1 MKRYILR
8 TAILAVAALMTLSCG
23 KLLNIE
29 QHGVEN
35 AEQYYSTDE
44 EILTASADL
53 YLKMRNLE
61 SNAITLKPLLDG
73 DFWAGGG
80 QHGDNSNL
88 DKLAEYAFDAEDG
101 TITGYFKGL
110 YCFIF
115 WLFGLLLL
123 LLSSYLLPGSILA
136 MVATSVPGIYPMAA
150 INATT
155 DLIQGR
161 RTRFIIR
168 LVFLVLFIAV
178 IWIIVML
185 PLTYLDLILKDN
197 ILAGS
202 DLPIIPF
209 ALQVMT
215 TFSVVY
221 ATAYIYLLY
230 RRMLDDPTN

>member
-1 MKRYILR
+1 MTLWEIFAIVGLICLILEMVLPSMFFLN
-8 TAILAVAALMTLSCG
+8 LAVAALMTLSCG

-110 YCFIF
+110 Y
-115 WLFGLLLL
+115 
-123 LLSSYLLPGSILA
+123 S
-136 MVATSVPGIYPMAA
+136 
-150 INATT
+150 
-155 DLIQGR
+155 
-161 RTRFIIR
+161 
-168 LVFLVLFIAV
+168 LVFSANN
-178 IWIIVML
+178 IIDRVD
-185 PLTYLDLILKDN
+185 PNLKEKKKRTE
-197 ILAGS
+197 
-202 DLPIIPF
+202 IPF
-209 ALQVMT
+209 YPY
-215 TFSVVY
+215 FSSS
-221 ATAYIYLLY
+221 
-230 RRMLDDPTN
+230 